1 MTKSS
6 SCTPLIGFLQSFGL
20 YFHQIP
26 DSLSNFAAE
35 TKEIRRKGKNV
46 SLNNQIT
53 KKTKQNKPRKLW

>member
-1 MTKSS
+1 MKKSS
-6 SCTPLIGFLQSFGL
+6 SRTPLIRFLQSFGL

-46 SLNNQIT
+46 SLNKQIT
-53 KKTKQNKPRKLW
+53 KKTKHNKPRKLW